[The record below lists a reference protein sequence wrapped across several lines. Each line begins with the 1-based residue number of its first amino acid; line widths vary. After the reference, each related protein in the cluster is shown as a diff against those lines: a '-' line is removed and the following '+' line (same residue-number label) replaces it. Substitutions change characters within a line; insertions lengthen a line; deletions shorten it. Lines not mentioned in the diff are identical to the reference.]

1 MKIALEQQAGKVQES
16 AKTASAAEELSKLT
30 AELARVHANL
40 EIAEEDLEYL
50 KQQAC
55 SHACLLPHLGFHS
68 FMTQFME

>member
-1 MKIALEQQAGKVQES
+1 MSALKTALEQQAGKVQES

-55 SHACLLPHLGFHS
+55 SHLPHLGFHS